1 MFESRNVTKFST
13 EIGTSHFQLIS
24 SFGKGSL
31 RASIAELIAAK
42 KMRSTALTLVL
53 LLLPGC
59 DALQS
64 PNGNVANSQRTQT
77 TDFQDQQNLTSSPII
92 SMELKTQLN
101 DRGEEFGGSF
111 RHWES
116 KHLVNT
122 GTESIHL
129 EWVLVN
135 NRDDCFAVPVMNAQ
149 GNGAYLTVVDDDEAY
164 NVVNYVDLKVG
175 QSIQLDTAGTSC
187 GEIIRLKVGTSS
199 GEYDLEIAR

>member
-1 MFESRNVTKFST
+1 MTKIRNLTKFST
-13 EIGTSHFQLIS
+13 AIETNPFHLILSFEQGALSVSNTELIS
-24 SFGKGSL
+24 
-31 RASIAELIAAK
+31 AK
-42 KMRSTALTLVL
+42 KMCSTALALVL

-59 DALQS
+59 DAVQS
-64 PNGNVANSQRTQT
+64 PDENITNSQQTQA
-77 TDFQDQQNLTSSPII
+77 TDFQDQQNLTSSQTI
-92 SMELKTQLN
+92 SVELKTQLN

-122 GTESIHL
+122 GTESIQL

-135 NRDDCFAVPVMNAQ
+135 NRDDCFAVPVINAQ

-164 NVVNYVDLKVG
+164 NIVNYVDLKVG

-199 GEYDLEIAR
+199 GEYDLEIPR